1 MKLMLEAGNVVAG
14 IVLFPHS
21 FLEHLD
27 FALFLSACWLLS
39 MFEDLPWEAEGQ
51 LDPKQRVGS

>member
-1 MKLMLEAGNVVAG
+1 M
-14 IVLFPHS
+14 LFPHS
-21 FLEHLD
+21 VLEHVN

-39 MFEDLPWEAEGQ
+39 MFEDLPWQAEGQ

>member
-1 MKLMLEAGNVVAG
+1 M
-14 IVLFPHS
+14 LFPHS
-21 FLEHLD
+21 VLEHVKHVN

-39 MFEDLPWEAEGQ
+39 MFEDLPWQAEGQ